1 MATPN
6 FQVYVP
12 PGFSNPDPQNLSDT
26 EKSTARTM
34 GLSEEQF
41 RHSKVELFRADERRR
56 QRGYDLG
63 KEVENILSSL
73 GAGYRLTS
81 VTWNGSRLSWRLEVE
96 TPQGQQNIVLPW
108 DLVDQVLDSRTQ
120 SELQRLRNMVW
131 FGLGRR
137 DLIFEQHGRI

>member
-1 MATPN
+1 MATSN
-6 FQVYVP
+6 FQVNVP

-26 EKSTARTM
+26 EKSAARVM

-41 RHSKVELFRADERRR
+41 RQSKVELFRADERRR
-56 QRGYDLG
+56 ERGYELG
-63 KEVENILSSL
+63 KEVEKILKDL

-81 VTWNGSRLSWRLEVE
+81 ITWNSNTLSWRLEIE
-96 TPQGQQNIVLPW
+96 TPQAQQNVVLAW
-108 DLVDQVLDSRTQ
+108 DLVDQVLDSMTH

-137 DLIFEQHGRI
+137 DLIFEKHE